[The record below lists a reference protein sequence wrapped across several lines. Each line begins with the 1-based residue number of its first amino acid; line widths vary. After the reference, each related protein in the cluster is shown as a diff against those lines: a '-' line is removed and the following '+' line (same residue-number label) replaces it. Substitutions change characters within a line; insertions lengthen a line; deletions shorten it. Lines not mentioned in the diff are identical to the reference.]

1 MANQHNRNHA
11 PVPTDA
17 GVPATQPAPASPQLD
32 ANGFDPAD
40 FEWRPVPRRARAD
53 GWTPDVQQRFIEALA
68 RFGVVE
74 RACQE
79 VNMSVSSAYAL
90 RNAPGAHGFTKAWA
104 AVLTRAADRLLDVA
118 FEQAI
123 EGEEIPIFDQ
133 DGVRTGARRRYNT
146 RMAMFLLRAY
156 HPDRFRHANKD
167 VRAPDEAPPPKAVPL
182 AQAVAWLTP
191 VTPAQPHLT
200 LSPALLSSVAIGAMG
215 EAKRL
220 LATPPDD
227 REPYRLLLNPKVHPK
242 VHNRALRRRARR
254 DHQEAREDVW
264 QQQHGYPCPDDDAT

>member
-1 MANQHNRNHA
+1 MANQRNRNHV
-11 PVPTDA
+11 PVPTDG
-17 GVPATQPAPASPQLD
+17 GVPATQESAQVPTALD

-53 GWTPDVQQRFIEALA
+53 GWTPEVQRQFIEALA

-90 RNAPGAHGFTKAWA
+90 RHAPGAHGFTQAWA

-123 EGEEIPIFDQ
+123 DGEEIPIFDQ
-133 DGVRTGARRRYNT
+133 DGVRTGAKRRYNT

-167 VRAPDEAPPPKAVPL
+167 VRTPDEAPLPQAVPV
-182 AQAVAWLTP
+182 AQAIAWLNP

-200 LSPALLSSVAIGAMG
+200 LPPALLSSVAIGAMA
-215 EAKRL
+215 EAKAL
-220 LATPPDD
+220 IATPPDD
-227 REPYRLLLNPKVHPK
+227 REPYRFVLNPKTHPK
-242 VHNRALRRRARR
+242 VVSRAQRRRARR
-254 DHQEAREDVW
+254 SHQEAREDEW
-264 QQQHGYPCPDDDAT
+264 QQEHGYPPVDDTN